1 MANTIRC
8 RRGRKFPHIHPF
20 PNLTPRPQS
29 NSPLMTCHGAEPD
42 KDDLSFENKSDKGFN
57 TEILGW

>member
-8 RRGRKFPHIHPF
+8 RQGRKFPHIHPF

-42 KDDLSFENKSDKGFN
+42 KDDLSSENESDIWVG
-57 TEILGW
+57 